1 MFPAY
6 SVGGR
11 WEGGRR
17 HRRSLC
23 DRHSVRTVA
32 GRGNT
37 HFGPSGPAIIAPC
50 PHRTSSALVP
60 NIESRGNGNTEA
72 AVFPKEQIVPTVRSM
87 VRIVVG
93 R

>member
-1 MFPAY
+1 V
-6 SVGGR
+6 S
-11 WEGGRR
+11 
-17 HRRSLC
+17 
-23 DRHSVRTVA
+23 

-72 AVFPKEQIVPTVRSM
+72 AVFPKEQIAPAVRPMLPWDDDVQGSNYS
-87 VRIVVG
+87 G
-93 R
+93 GP